1 MTSEDPTNDF
11 TITNDEDRPE
21 IKPSAT
27 PEAPSSNSEGYLCDS
42 LNMAAYESSI
52 DRYAILI
59 GINAYPDRPLT
70 SCVRDVEKIK
80 SVLERQLKG
89 SVDIQTLTASESL
102 SHNGEVKATAQELHV
117 DWPTCRNVI
126 LAFEKVT
133 SKARPGD
140 YVYIHYSGHGTR
152 KKPSFE
158 NSNQSTGDL
167 ALVLLEGHQSPET
180 YLRGPRLAWLLK
192 AMTDKGLSV
201 TVVLDCC
208 FSASVYRNSVAD
220 DTVRFLPDPETDVY
234 ADASMRSVHRDGSMR
249 DNWLLDPDGYTILT
263 ACGPSEIAKGG
274 FETKTEKRCGFLSH
288 FLYAALLD
296 HGLNRRHK
304 DIFRHICS
312 VFMVYCVPQNPMLY
326 GNGEQGFFGPVVNK
340 GAVRQIYIIK
350 MDGKIKIL
358 AGKAHGILEGDLFT
372 LASSQSAKDR
382 TKDNS
387 VVAEVTNAGPL
398 SSEIT
403 LLDATAGIQTGWVAE
418 PLVLSRMQSFRF
430 QLAPDLPCYDDVVT
444 ALKRKSLGVH
454 IPLCQLQDPQAI
466 QVTTCIDGQYMV
478 SDNSLKDL
486 IKVPILCRCGN
497 AIESICDK
505 MEHLA
510 WFKMV
515 KEFVNQEPTAAFR
528 ESVQVQMTQGQQDFG
543 PDEKIDAQHKSPIQL
558 TVRNT
563 GRSDIFAHVYNMG
576 PCGRIKNIFGGTY
589 SHIPPRSDPD
599 DTQEGKCTGVH
610 RARIKMEVPPLLQEH
625 GFCFDII
632 KVFVT
637 SRATSFEFLERPNI
651 DQLDKQE
658 SGERISDGL
667 VYVPEDWMAFNF
679 YIRTSI

>member
-1 MTSEDPTNDF
+1 
-11 TITNDEDRPE
+11 
-21 IKPSAT
+21 
-27 PEAPSSNSEGYLCDS
+27 
-42 LNMAAYESSI
+42 MAAYESST
-52 DRYAILI
+52 DHYAILI

-80 SVLERQLKG
+80 SLLERQLKG
-89 SVDIQTLTASESL
+89 SVDIQTLTSSESL
-102 SHNGEVKATAQELHV
+102 SLDSESTSNAQELHV

-140 YVYIHYSGHGTR
+140 CVYIHYSGHGTR

-208 FSASVYRNSVAD
+208 FSASVYRNSAAD
-220 DTVRFLPDPETDVY
+220 DNVRFLPDSEADVY
-234 ADASMRSVHRDGSMR
+234 ADDSMRSVHRDGSMR

-263 ACGPSEIAKGG
+263 ACGPHEMAKGG

-304 DIFRHICS
+304 DIYRHICS
-312 VFMVYCVPQNPMLY
+312 VFMVYCVPQNPILY

-350 MDGKIKIL
+350 MDGKIKLL
-358 AGKAHGILEGDLFT
+358 AGKAHGILQGDLFT
-372 LASSQSAKDR
+372 LASSQSAEGR
-382 TKDNS
+382 TDDNS
-387 VVAEVTNAGPL
+387 VVAEVTTAGPL
-398 SSEIT
+398 SSDIA
-403 LLDATAGIQTGWVAE
+403 LLDAPTGIQTGWVAE
-418 PLVLSRMQSFRF
+418 PLALSRMQSSRF
-430 QLAPDLPCYDDVVT
+430 QLAPDLPCYDDLVT
-444 ALKRKSLGVH
+444 ALKRKSLGVQ
-454 IPLCQLQDPQAI
+454 ISPCQVQDTQAI
-466 QVTTCIDGQYMV
+466 QVTTCVGGEYMV
-478 SDNSLKDL
+478 FDNSLKDL
-486 IKVPILCRCGN
+486 IKAPILCRGYN

-515 KEFVNQEPTAAFR
+515 KDLVNQEPTAAFR
-528 ESVQVQMTQGQQDFG
+528 ESVQIQMTQGQQDFG
-543 PDEKIDAQHKSPIQL
+543 PDEKIDAQHKGPIQL

-576 PCGRIKNIFGGTY
+576 PCGRIMNVFGGTY
-589 SHIPPRSDPD
+589 SHIPPRSGPD
-599 DTQEGKCTGVH
+599 DTQEGKCTGVYK
-610 RARIKMEVPPLLQEH
+610 ARIKMEVPPLLQEY
-625 GFCFDII
+625 GFCVDII

-637 SRATSFEFLERPNI
+637 SRATSFEFLERPN
-651 DQLDKQE
+651 LDELEKQE
-658 SGERISDGL
+658 SGERISNSP
-667 VYVPEDWMAFNF
+667 VYLAEDWMAFNF
-679 YIRTSI
+679 YIQTLI